1 MSGGNAARVFTAF
14 LVARAAFGLA
24 FLAVNLG
31 RLPVLLYYPLERRFE
46 WSAAG
51 AEPHGLA
58 MAWFG
63 ATALA
68 LAAAALGG
76 ALAWFGSGRGPLA
89 RALVRPE
96 VVLGIARAGGLIL
109 LLDFAYFGWTM
120 THQTP
125 RPLPLP
131 AWYSPR

>member
-1 MSGGNAARVFTAF
+1 VSAARVFVAF

-24 FLAVNLG
+24 FLAVSLG
-31 RLPVLLYYPLERRFE
+31 RLPVLLYYPIERRFV
-46 WSAAG
+46 WSAPG
-51 AEPHGLA
+51 AAPPGLA

-76 ALAWFGSGRGPLA
+76 AIAWVGCGRGPLA
-89 RALVRPE
+89 RALVRPQ

-109 LLDFAYFGWTM
+109 LVDFAYFGWSM

-125 RPLPLP
+125 APLPLP
-131 AWYSPR
+131 GWYSPR

>member
-1 MSGGNAARVFTAF
+1 VNASAARVFVVF

-24 FLAVNLG
+24 YLAQSLG
-31 RLPVLLYYPLERRFE
+31 RLPVLLYYPLERRFV
-46 WSAAG
+46 WSAPG
-51 AEPHGLA
+51 AAPPGLS

-68 LAAAALGG
+68 LAAAAALG
-76 ALAWFGSGRGPLA
+76 AIAWFASGRGPLA
-89 RALVRPE
+89 RALTRPE
-96 VVLGIARAGGLIL
+96 VVVGIARAGGLIL
-109 LLDFAYFGWTM
+109 LVDFAYFGWAM

-125 RPLPLP
+125 APLPLP